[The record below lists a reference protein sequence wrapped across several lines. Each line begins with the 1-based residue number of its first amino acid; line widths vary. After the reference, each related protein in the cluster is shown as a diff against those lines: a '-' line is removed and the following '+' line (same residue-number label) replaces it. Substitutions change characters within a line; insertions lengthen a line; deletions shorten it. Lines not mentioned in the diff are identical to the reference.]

1 MKSVE
6 IELPGC
12 NIASCALHTERE
24 WPILEEICSHLDA
37 NLERLVVHF
46 SSVTCSGSG
55 NKNMWIDRFAEEKM
69 RKGINICSRTGNN
82 DFSFWAATSDTR
94 MDKLIKRTVEGD
106 SDSDSDS
113 DSLYVR
119 IYGLPGLRIPNVLEM
134 LSNLAEDDHFW
145 LKTNIKLNKI
155 DSMDHLKYCDGLEL
169 LNKEPIEEDEVI
181 TMNDIFSQICA
192 NPTWMSL
199 DSIRLPEVSS

>member
-1 MKSVE
+1 
-6 IELPGC
+6 
-12 NIASCALHTERE
+12 
-24 WPILEEICSHLDA
+24 
-37 NLERLVVHF
+37 
-46 SSVTCSGSG
+46 
-55 NKNMWIDRFAEEKM
+55 M
-69 RKGINICSRTGNN
+69 RKGINICSRTGIN

-94 MDKLIKRTVEGD
+94 MDKLIKRTVEG
-106 SDSDSDS
+106 

-145 LKTNIKLNKI
+145 LETNIKLNKI